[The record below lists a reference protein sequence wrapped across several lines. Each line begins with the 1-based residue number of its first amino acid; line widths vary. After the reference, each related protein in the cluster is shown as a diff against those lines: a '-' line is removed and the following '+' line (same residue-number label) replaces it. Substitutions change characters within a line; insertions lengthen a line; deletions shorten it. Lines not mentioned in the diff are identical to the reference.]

1 MMFTHN
7 PALRRT
13 TVSYGAVAQLIER
26 VVRNDEVRGLI
37 PLCST
42 ILRSRELRMAR
53 PTFALATSSCRR
65 PIEPYFNLM
74 LYSLPSLMR
83 HRKRISA
90 Q

>member
-42 ILRSRELRMAR
+42 KFLSGLEGKV
-53 PTFALATSSCRR
+53 PTEA
-65 PIEPYFNLM
+65 
-74 LYSLPSLMR
+74 
-83 HRKRISA
+83 
-90 Q
+90 